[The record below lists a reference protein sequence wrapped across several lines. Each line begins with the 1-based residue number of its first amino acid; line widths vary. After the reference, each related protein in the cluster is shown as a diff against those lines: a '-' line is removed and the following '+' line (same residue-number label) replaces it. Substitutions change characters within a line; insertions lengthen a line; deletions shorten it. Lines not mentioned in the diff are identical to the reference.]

1 MTTYEYLEDTTN
13 TDCLVIPIL
22 ENNTIVDQIPSYCD
36 GIKKTVDS
44 LVATKDFEG
53 KPLQQTVIYGAQNQH
68 KRILLIG
75 LGKEEDITTETWKN
89 AVGTS
94 IRIAQEKKSSTI
106 AIHIPSHIIAS
117 FGDSNIAKETVIA
130 AHTATY
136 SFDTHKEADAQ
147 TTRVETIYL
156 YKKNTTDEAEW
167 QIGIDTGIQV
177 AESVN
182 LARHLGNTPPS
193 EMTPASLAQEAQ
205 KLGETFPSLLVKVL
219 EKSEIEKLGMGCL
232 LGVSQGSVLEPK
244 FIIMEYLQ
252 GNKEDKP
259 IVFVGKGITFDSG
272 GLSLKPDP
280 YIRDMKFDMLGAAT
294 VLGIMRAAAALGLK
308 QNIIGLVPTCENM
321 PSGSS
326 YRPDDILRA
335 MNGKTVLIQNTDAEG
350 RLILADALSYAS
362 KYTPKHV
369 IDFATLTGACV
380 VALGNERSG
389 LFTKDDTMSSKL
401 QEAAKQS
408 GEKLWRLPL
417 GKEYTEAVTC
427 EVADVKNI
435 GGVGG
440 ARYAGA
446 STAAAFLEYFTD
458 YPWTHIDLSCSSYGE
473 KGKPWI
479 RGGANGFG
487 VQTIITYLQ
496 TLE

>member
-1 MTTYEYLEDTTN
+1 MPEHQPYKDNTY
-13 TDCLVIPIL
+13 TDCLIIPIL
-22 ENNTIVDQIPSYCD
+22 ENEEIITQIPEKYEMLHPT
-36 GIKKTVDS
+36 ITT
-44 LVATKDFEG
+44 LVETKDFEA
-53 KPLQQTVIYGAQNQH
+53 KALQQATVYEKNSGH

-75 LGKEEDITTETWKN
+75 VGKKEDLTIEAWKKTIGT
-89 AVGTS
+89 AVRT
-94 IRIAQEKKSSTI
+94 AQDKKSTI
-106 AIHIPSHIIAS
+106 ITIHFPEWATEHFKKNHSITES
-117 FGDSNIAKETVIA
+117 VIA
-130 AHTATY
+130 AHIATY
-136 SFDTHKEADAQ
+136 SFDTHKDKEAE
-147 TTRVETIYL
+147 TTKVMTIYWDHQNPADKEL
-156 YKKNTTDEAEW
+156 WELSTQNAVH
-167 QIGIDTGIQV
+167 I

-193 EMTPASLAQEAQ
+193 EMTPASLAKEAED
-205 KLGETFPSLLVKVL
+205 LGKTFPKLSVNVL
-219 EKSEIEKLGMGCL
+219 DRSQIEEHGMGCL
-232 LGVSQGSVLEPK
+232 IGVSQGSILEPK
-244 FIIMEYLQ
+244 FIIMEHMNGAQ
-252 GNKEDKP
+252 EEKP

-294 VLGIMRAAAALGLK
+294 VIGIMRAVAALNIK
-308 QNIIGLVPTCENM
+308 QNIVGLVPTCENM

-362 KYTPKHV
+362 RYTPKHV

-389 LFTKDDTMSSKL
+389 LFTKDDAMSTAL
-401 QEAAKQS
+401 QNAATQS

-417 GKEYTEAVTC
+417 GQEYSEAMKC

-440 ARYAGA
+440 PRYAGA

-487 VQTIITYLQ
+487 VQTVITYLQ
-496 TLE
+496 SV